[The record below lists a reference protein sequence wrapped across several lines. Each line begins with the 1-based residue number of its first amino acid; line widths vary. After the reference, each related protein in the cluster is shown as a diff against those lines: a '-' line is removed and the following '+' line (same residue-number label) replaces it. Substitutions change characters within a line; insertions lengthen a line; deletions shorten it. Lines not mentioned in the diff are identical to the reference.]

1 MRTGRGWGWQE
12 KGRNTVWPQCCLLK
26 TKVTEIPRIG
36 NCKILQNNVKLIN
49 DVLLKEL
56 NSIFKKFI

>member
-1 MRTGRGWGWQE
+1 M
-12 KGRNTVWPQCCLLK
+12 WPQCCLLK